1 MSDRRCRWRVAY
13 EGDPELI
20 SRSIAQ
26 RWGLAVSAMPDGWFY
41 TEGGKPKGPLSID
54 ALIATLRRL
63 QNPPNVLVW
72 NTGCRTWRPAKD
84 VPEIADLAFRPP
96 PIVIHDSPHTA
107 QVVAGH
113 PTEALAAKQSNH
125 RGQWAFWLVLF
136 VVVCVGAY
144 LSDNIYG
151 NSAVGIASLF
161 GEFIG
166 AAIGFGL
173 IAIVCGARRATYT
186 PAVVL
191 AVAALVVVNAPRL
204 REGLD
209 ARGGMKALRER
220 PGQIDQVAIDKPS
233 NTSLQLISGINKIGQ
248 QTNVAMAAL
257 FDRIEPSGLS
267 RKVNYATLTRGEMKT
282 YLRDLKLAE
291 EKALT
296 GRWALAGVYKNERD
310 QMEEL
315 ARSLNVSDG
324 VRLNLL
330 EGIDKRQ
337 RRFLD
342 FNSKMMAARE
352 ELYRA
357 LRSYITVLDEQ
368 YGKYT
373 IHAGGE
379 LLFTDQSAPE
389 RLNAAVNSILI
400 ATKKVSDIDAEGRQL
415 QEFQK
420 EGWERFVNGQ

>member
-1 MSDRRCRWRVAY
+1 MEYGLS
-13 EGDPELI
+13 
-20 SRSIAQ
+20 
-26 RWGLAVSAMPDGWFY
+26 GLA
-41 TEGGKPKGPLSID
+41 TGKGCTGNCRPSFPP
-54 ALIATLRRL
+54 ATD
-63 QNPPNVLVW
+63 
-72 NTGCRTWRPAKD
+72 C
-84 VPEIADLAFRPP
+84 
-96 PIVIHDSPHTA
+96 HS

-113 PTEALAAKQSNH
+113 STETLAAKQSNH
-125 RGQWAFWLVLF
+125 RRQWAFWLVLF

-144 LSDNIYG
+144 LSDSIYG

-166 AAIGFGL
+166 AAIGCGL

-204 REGLD
+204 TEGLD
-209 ARGGMKALRER
+209 ARSGMKALRER

-248 QTNVAMAAL
+248 QTNVVMAAL

-267 RKVNYATLTRGEMKT
+267 RKVNYATLTRDEMKT
-282 YLRDLKLAE
+282 YLRDLELAE
-291 EKALT
+291 ENALA

-337 RRFLD
+337 GRFLD

-373 IHAGGE
+373 IQAGGE
-379 LLFTDQSAPE
+379 ILFTDQSASE

-400 ATKKVSDIDAEGRQL
+400 ATKKVSDLDAEGRQL

-420 EGWERFVNGQ
+420 EGWERFVNGQSTALKSATTYSKKANEGCCE